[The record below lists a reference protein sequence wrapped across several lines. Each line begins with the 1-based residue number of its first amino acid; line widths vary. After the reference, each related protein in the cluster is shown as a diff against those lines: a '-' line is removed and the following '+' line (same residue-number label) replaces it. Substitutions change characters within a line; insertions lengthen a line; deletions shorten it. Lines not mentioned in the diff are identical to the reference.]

1 MVESSRSISKLI
13 DAVKS
18 YTYMDQDS
26 VQLVD
31 GHQGIEDTI
40 TILGSKLTG
49 GIEIVRQYDRS
60 LPRVQVRGSEL
71 NQVWMNL
78 IDNAMDALGDQ
89 GIIMI
94 KTYRN
99 GDQIAVEVTDNGGG
113 IPTEIQ
119 SRIFDPFFTTKEV
132 GQGMGLGLDIVRRI
146 VTVRCNG
153 QVGFYC
159 NLDQTVFWVRLPISN
174 ND

>member
-1 MVESSRSISKLI
+1 
-13 DAVKS
+13 
-18 YTYMDQDS
+18 
-26 VQLVD
+26 
-31 GHQGIEDTI
+31 
-40 TILGSKLTG
+40 
-49 GIEIVRQYDRS
+49 
-60 LPRVQVRGSEL
+60 
-71 NQVWMNL
+71 
-78 IDNAMDALGDQ
+78 MDALGDQ
-89 GIIMI
+89 GTIMI
-94 KTYRN
+94 KTYRD

-132 GQGMGLGLDIVRRI
+132 GQGTGLGLDIVRRI

-159 NLDQTVFWVRLPISN
+159 NPDQTVFWVRLPISN